1 MKLRNYEEVKP
12 KAFIIVSQ
20 LILFVFAV
28 VESRI
33 SASICIQSQVLR
45 SRLKSCHMWQHA
57 NYENENADRS
67 GNIQSRNR
75 WRALDSIWRNFV
87 NGIWLVAQPGPDWIA
102 TGRGKLWQCQSDNS
116 WVMRER
122 WTKQVVNQAKGVE
135 SFLSPLSVLKGVLK
149 SIPNLINTPVCRRT
163 AEWSNPSILRNVVT
177 WCPRTNSLEQLL
189 LSQETCWSP

>member
-57 NYENENADRS
+57 NYENEDADRT

-75 WRALDSIWRNFV
+75 WRALDSI
-87 NGIWLVAQPGPDWIA
+87 
-102 TGRGKLWQCQSDNS
+102 
-116 WVMRER
+116 
-122 WTKQVVNQAKGVE
+122 
-135 SFLSPLSVLKGVLK
+135 
-149 SIPNLINTPVCRRT
+149 
-163 AEWSNPSILRNVVT
+163 
-177 WCPRTNSLEQLL
+177 
-189 LSQETCWSP
+189 